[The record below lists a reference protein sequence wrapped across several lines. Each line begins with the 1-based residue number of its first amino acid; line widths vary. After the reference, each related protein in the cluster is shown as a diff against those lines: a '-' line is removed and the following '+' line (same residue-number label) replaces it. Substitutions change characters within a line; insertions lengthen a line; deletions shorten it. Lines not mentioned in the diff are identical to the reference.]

1 MPASQPAQSCLGLL
15 APADLIQHYCHC
27 QLPCLARP
35 WSEPRAP
42 SSEVRHSDTDCC
54 GPSLQATSSSTSCFF
69 TFPHP
74 LLADLGGWSNKAPKQ
89 PLPQVCRPS
98 EPLICLHYWSLGCVS
113 SHCLASLP
121 HVRGPAHQCTQRKAR
136 QGKAAS
142 AACYSLMCCAHE
154 SYKCEAYRDE
164 TKERCTRCFSCPVW
178 TIACSKIGL
187 PCLHSQLSWA
197 AAQIR

>member
-35 WSEPRAP
+35 WSKTRAP

-121 HVRGPAHQCTQRKAR
+121 HVGVLLISARKAT
-136 QGKAAS
+136 S
-142 AACYSLMCCAHE
+142 VACYSLSCAHE
-154 SYKCEAYRDE
+154 QKHTTMRQRNAALALIGKIS
-164 TKERCTRCFSCPVW
+164 RCLFSPRLDDRVLQNRP
-178 TIACSKIGL
+178 AL
-187 PCLHSQLSWA
+187 PPFA
-197 AAQIR
+197 AELGRGAD